1 VKLRRLLCGHPGP
14 AVLAVPGAQLTLYA
28 AEVNVVRPP
37 PPVAPHLLQPPLT
50 HLDQCAL
57 ADLAK
62 QEERRPE
69 QSVEV
74 TLTSE
79 PGPTTPSTPSASRE
93 ITFDRARLLI
103 PKAHCG

>member
-1 VKLRRLLCGHPGP
+1 M
-14 AVLAVPGAQLTLYA
+14 PGAQLTLYA
-28 AEVNVVRPP
+28 ADVNVVRPRRLW
-37 PPVAPHLLQPPLT
+37 PHSLLQPPLT
-50 HLDQCAL
+50 HLGQCAL

-79 PGPTTPSTPSASRE
+79 PGPTTPSTPSASHE

>member
-1 VKLRRLLCGHPGP
+1 M
-14 AVLAVPGAQLTLYA
+14 
-28 AEVNVVRPP
+28 RP
-37 PPVAPHLLQPPLT
+37 V
-50 HLDQCAL
+50 